1 MRYKVDLTQS
11 ALIDLNDI
19 LDWISGND
27 SPERALDVL
36 DKIEIRLDS
45 LSRHPE
51 RGAVAPEL
59 REIGIDKYREVFFKP
74 YRIIYQVVEERVIVN
89 LIADGR
95 RDMFALLQRR
105 LTSP

>member
-51 RGAVAPEL
+51 RGSVPPEL
-59 REIGIDKYREVFFKP
+59 REIGIDKYREVVFKP

>member
-19 LDWISGND
+19 LDWISGHD
-27 SPERALDVL
+27 SLERALAVL

-51 RGAVAPEL
+51 RGALPPEL
-59 REIGIDKYREVFFKP
+59 RAIGIDKYREVFFKP
-74 YRIIYQVVEERVIVN
+74 YRIIYQVVEERLIVN

-95 RDMFALLQRR
+95 RDMFALLHRR
-105 LTSP
+105 LASP